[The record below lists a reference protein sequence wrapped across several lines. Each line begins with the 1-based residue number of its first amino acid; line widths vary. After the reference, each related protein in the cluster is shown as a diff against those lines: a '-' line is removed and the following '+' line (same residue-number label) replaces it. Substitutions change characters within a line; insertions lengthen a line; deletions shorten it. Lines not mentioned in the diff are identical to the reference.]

1 MAENSVIRARI
12 NERIKEEASTVLE
25 AMGLTVSDA
34 FRLLMVRVARDKALP
49 FEPLVPND
57 KTIAAIKA
65 ARRGELTRVK
75 SPGGLI
81 DKLNAAD

>member
-1 MAENSVIRARI
+1 MAENTVIRARI
-12 NERIKEEASTVLE
+12 NERVKEEASAVLE

-65 ARRGELTRVK
+65 ARRGELSKAKNPSR
-75 SPGGLI
+75 LI
-81 DKLNAAD
+81 EKLNVDD

>member
-1 MAENSVIRARI
+1 MAENTVVRARI
-12 NERIKEEASTVLE
+12 NDRIKAEASAVLE

-49 FEPLVPND
+49 FEPLVPNN

-65 ARRGELTRVK
+65 ARRGEVTKAK
-75 SPGGLI
+75 SPSSLI
-81 DKLNAAD
+81 ERLNADD

>member
-1 MAENSVIRARI
+1 MTENTVVRARI
-12 NERIKEEASTVLE
+12 NERIKEEASAVLE

-65 ARRGELTRVK
+65 ARRGEVTKAK
-75 SPGGLI
+75 SPSGLI
-81 DKLNAAD
+81 DKLNADD